1 MRHMPPAL
9 RPTLVLA
16 ALLTGGSSFMASA
29 DPTSERAVRDAVAVA
44 RELRGSDNLFD
55 QIAGAG
61 TLADVGDKESLQFLA
76 DNANHDDWSMMRSA
90 IDMLL
95 TIEHPAGV
103 DLLYRFASINP
114 EGVFLKFL
122 SESLASR
129 PREDMGE
136 FLMSALEIDD
146 LWVTRYALQA
156 LAEIPL
162 PDKEARISKFIDEK
176 AKDSA
181 TRAYGYL
188 VLMGTA
194 ARPRSLTELIE
205 LSESGTVEA
214 QEAAAV
220 ALGQVDNPETKS
232 ALAHLRAAT
241 DHRVQIAAMAS
252 QAGFGS
258 EEATTNLI
266 KIIAYGKG
274 LEQSLAAASL
284 RRMPGPVAVRI
295 SDTLLECC
303 KLGNDAATRLIE
315 SWGWIEGDPQHIYD
329 WGLGHADPD
338 IRMQAAWLIGQ
349 RGDRANVA
357 RLIPL
362 LKDAEGSVR
371 GMAAW
376 AIVRILGGDY
386 DPGVEA

>member
-1 MRHMPPAL
+1 MTIIHRLLCLLLPL
-9 RPTLVLA
+9 LA
-16 ALLTGGSSFMASA
+16 ATPLAA
-29 DPTSERAVRDAVAVA
+29 DDTTDERAVRDAVAVA
-44 RELRGSDNLFD
+44 RQLRGSENLFD

-136 FLMSALEIDD
+136 FLMSALDVDD

-156 LAEIPL
+156 LATIPIA
-162 PDKEARISKFIDEK
+162 DKEARITKFIDEK
-176 AKDSA
+176 ARDSA

-188 VLMGTA
+188 VLMDTTA
-194 ARPRSLTELIE
+194 QPHSLDMLIE
-205 LSESGTVEA
+205 LSENGTVEA

-220 ALGQVDNPETKS
+220 ALGQVDNAATKL
-232 ALAHLRAAT
+232 ALEHLRAAT
-241 DHRVQIAAMAS
+241 DQRVQIAALAS

-258 EEATTNLI
+258 DEAITKLI

-284 RRMPGPVAVRI
+284 RRMPGPIAAKI
-295 SDTLLECC
+295 SDTLIECC
-303 KLGNDAATRLIE
+303 KLSNDAATRMIE
-315 SWGWIEGDPQHIYD
+315 SWGWVKGDPQHIYE
-329 WGLGHADPD
+329 WGLAHADSD
-338 IRMQAAWLIGQ
+338 IRMQTAWLVGQ
-349 RGDRANVA
+349 RRDRANVT
-357 RLIPL
+357 RLMPL
-362 LKDAEGSVR
+362 LKDAEGGVR

-376 AIVRILGGDY
+376 AIVRILGEKFG
-386 DPGVEA
+386 PGVEA